1 MSGLTGTSL
10 GRYQLEERLGRGGM
24 SEVYLAFDERT
35 RHSVAVKV
43 VSSSHADY
51 IERFHREAEAISN
64 LHHAHILPALDY
76 GEQEPWH
83 YLVIPYIQMGTL
95 RDRLQQQGP
104 LSLEDA
110 GALLE
115 QIASALQFAHDQ
127 GIIHRDIKPSNIL
140 LRDNHYAYLA
150 DFGLAKSLD
159 GGDTITQTGNLMG
172 TPEYMAP
179 ELTEGPATTSSD
191 LYALGILIYEMVTGQ
206 VPFSA
211 ETPIAV
217 YWKQLRD
224 QPVPPSQVNPAIP
237 PSIEHVILRAL
248 DKVPHRRYSSANE
261 LAQAY
266 IEALTFPNRVEEEE
280 EVPPVLYD
288 TTSMDEDLAT
298 FVPPV
303 HAPAATAH
311 TPHAPTH
318 AGRLVLPNNPIVAPT
333 ATPPLRRRLVRQP
346 IRNIMRKRPVRV
358 APPTLPPLEP
368 PAPSMI
374 HHATPPQP
382 QIHVTSRRKRV
393 RPRPKNLVLISVW
406 VIVGMLIVVGLVL
419 FFTYLYVMARP

>member
-1 MSGLTGTSL
+1 V
-10 GRYQLEERLGRGGM
+10 GRGGM
-24 SEVYLAFDERT
+24 SEVYLAFDEHT
-35 RHSVAVKV
+35 QHSVAVKV

-64 LHHAHILPALDY
+64 LHHAHILQALDY

-83 YLVIPYIQMGTL
+83 YLVMPYIQMGTL
-95 RDRLQQQGP
+95 RDRLLQGP
-104 LSLEDA
+104 LSLEDT

-224 QPVPPSQVNPAIP
+224 QPVPPSQINPAIP

-248 DKVPHRRYSSANE
+248 DKVPHRRYSSPNE

-266 IEALTFPNRVEEEE
+266 IEALTFPNRVEQEEE
-280 EVPPVLYD
+280 ELPSPPYE
-288 TTSMDEDLAT
+288 TTPMDEDLAT
-298 FVPPV
+298 FAPPV
-303 HAPAATAH
+303 YAPTAAVH
-311 TPHAPTH
+311 TPHTPTH
-318 AGRLVLPNNPIVAPT
+318 AGRLVLPNNPMVAPT

-346 IRNIMRKRPVRV
+346 IRNIMRRRTARV
-358 APPTLPPLEP
+358 APPTLPPLEMP
-368 PAPSMI
+368 PPSMI
-374 HHATPPQP
+374 RNTTPPQP
-382 QIHVTSRRKRV
+382 QIHVVSRRKRV
-393 RPRPKNLVLISVW
+393 RPRRKNLVLISLW
-406 VIVGMLIVVGLVL
+406 VIVGMFIVVGLVL
-419 FFTYLYVMARP
+419 FFTYLYVRAHA